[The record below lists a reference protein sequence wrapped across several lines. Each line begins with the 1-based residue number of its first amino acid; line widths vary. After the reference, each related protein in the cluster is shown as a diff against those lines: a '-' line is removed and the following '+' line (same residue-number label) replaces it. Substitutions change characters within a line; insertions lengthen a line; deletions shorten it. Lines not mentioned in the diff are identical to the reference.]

1 MEKFGKI
8 YDRQSQQEVLEHCHN
23 LKIANSHQT
32 TDVTQNLKAA
42 YRIRRNRRMPVIMLI
57 IKQGAK
63 LGFKYILAVLSIG
76 SGVVVDKEIET
87 MRY

>member
-8 YDRQSQQEVLEHCHN
+8 YDRQSQQDVLEHCHN
-23 LKIANSHQT
+23 LKIANSDQAT
-32 TDVTQNLKAA
+32 GVTQNLKAA
-42 YRIRRNRRMPVIMLI
+42 YGIRRNRRTPVIMLI

-63 LGFKYILAVLSIG
+63 LGFRYILAVLSIA
-76 SGVVVDKEIET
+76 SGVVVDKEVET